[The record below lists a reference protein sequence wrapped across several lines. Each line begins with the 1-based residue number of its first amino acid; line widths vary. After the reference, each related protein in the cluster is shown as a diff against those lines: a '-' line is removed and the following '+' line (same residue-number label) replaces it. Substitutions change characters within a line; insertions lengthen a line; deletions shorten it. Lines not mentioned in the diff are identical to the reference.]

1 MTITKADKHQAHMPR
16 VIHYRGQMI
25 YLRIAPAD
33 LPNATWTK
41 RDGHLTSKSVPT
53 CALTSRKSGRSRW
66 VRTSGALDA

>member
-41 RDGHLTSKSVPT
+41 RDGHDVKISANSRTYVPEIWT
-53 CALTSRKSGRSRW
+53 LKMG
-66 VRTSGALDA
+66 

>member
-33 LPNATWTK
+33 LPNYW
-41 RDGHLTSKSVPT
+41 LQ
-53 CALTSRKSGRSRW
+53 L
-66 VRTSGALDA
+66 